1 MKRLF
6 KLFSVSILLIFASCT
21 GSKHLPTQQN
31 NAIAEFKMASYNIR
45 CDVQADVKSGNAWDL
60 RKKPL
65 TDLIINHHFD
75 MVGVQ
80 EPYGNQIEDLQNL
93 LTDYDYVSAPYATKS
108 FLAIFYKKN
117 LFDLL
122 ENDMFWLSE
131 TPDVKS
137 MGWDADEYRI
147 VHWAKF
153 RHKESEKEF
162 YCFNSHFYWKKV
174 TARQNSGPLTAQ
186 KIKEIAGD
194 YPVVFVG
201 DLNSQPETSQIQSL
215 KVLLNDAFDVT
226 ESPRKGPENTNLG
239 GGVFQGN
246 PYNRID
252 YIFVSKNIKV
262 VDYTSYEDKYGDAQY
277 PSDHLA
283 ISSNIV
289 IK

>member
-1 MKRLF
+1 
-6 KLFSVSILLIFASCT
+6 
-21 GSKHLPTQQN
+21 
-31 NAIAEFKMASYNIR
+31 
-45 CDVQADVKSGNAWDL
+45 
-60 RKKPL
+60 
-65 TDLIINHHFD
+65 
-75 MVGVQ
+75 
-80 EPYGNQIEDLQNL
+80 
-93 LTDYDYVSAPYATKS
+93 
-108 FLAIFYKKN
+108 
-117 LFDLL
+117 
-122 ENDMFWLSE
+122 MFWLSE